1 MRLIIILKKERERER
16 EMEGRGGASIS
27 LRARTSVLL
36 LTEFSWGAVSVWLY
50 WIFFLT
56 PPKWNHFSLCSV
68 SLISPLQSSSTM
80 DEWLGNKT
88 SGARYCRANDRWR
101 AVSSR
106 SLAGLI
112 QWQTLKFRGISS
124 SCWIRV
130 DKALQTLRCFCLRSE
145 VGEITAFWVFFNPN
159 RAWD

>member
-1 MRLIIILKKERERER
+1 MRLIIILKKETGRTWERAR
-16 EMEGRGGASIS
+16 EGRGGASIS
-27 LRARTSVLL
+27 LWARASVLL
-36 LTEFSWGAVSVWLY
+36 LTEFSWGAVSVWLC

-56 PPKWNHFSLCSV
+56 PLKWNHFSLCSV

-124 SCWIRV
+124 SCWIGV

-145 VGEITAFWVFFNPN
+145 VGEITAFWVF
-159 RAWD
+159 